1 MYTNTIVISA
11 VNLVEGGSFSIL
23 LDCLEKLA
31 VSDISK
37 EYRIIA
43 LVNSISRMPK
53 LKGIEY
59 IEYPKAKKSYLYRC
73 YYEYYAFHRLSKQLN
88 PKLWLSLHDMSPR
101 VVADV
106 QAVYMHNPTP
116 FYKPHFRDWRFVPL
130 NAVWAYLYKY
140 VYKANIKSN
149 KYLIVQQNWLKRE
162 FSAMF
167 KFPEEQ
173 IIVARPV
180 LPDKDFCPPKDV
192 APNSRY
198 TFFYPSFPRV
208 FKNFDVICEAA
219 VILQKRNINNV
230 NIILT
235 IDGSENK
242 YSKYLL
248 KKYSNLN
255 NITFI
260 GLLPRKK
267 VEELY
272 GSVDCLIFPSKLET
286 WGLPLSEFKPY
297 FKPMLVADLPY
308 AHESSALASFVRFFN
323 PDDSQ
328 ELAKYMED
336 LAAGRTDICK
346 RVPGVDEVQPHSSS
360 WSGLFNI
367 LLKS

>member
-1 MYTNTIVISA
+1 MERSIVISA

-23 LDCLEKLA
+23 LDCLEKLSLSTI
-31 VSDISK
+31 SDD
-37 EYRIIA
+37 YRIIA
-43 LVNSISRMPK
+43 LVNSVSRMPK
-53 LKGIEY
+53 FKGVEY
-59 IEYPKAKKSYLYRC
+59 IEFPKAKKSYLFRY
-73 YYEYYAFHRLSKQLN
+73 YYEYVAFYRLSKRLK

-116 FYKPHFRDWRFVPL
+116 FYKPHLRDWRFVPI

-140 VYKANIKSN
+140 VYKANIKAN
-149 KYLIVQQNWLKRE
+149 KYLVVQQNWLRHE

-167 KFPEEQ
+167 NIPEEH

-180 LPDKDFCPPKDV
+180 LPDQDFCPPKDV

-219 VILQKRNINNV
+219 AILEEHKVDNI

-235 IDGSENK
+235 IDGSENR

-248 KKYSNLN
+248 QKYSKLN
-255 NITFI
+255 NVTFS
-260 GLLPRKK
+260 GLLPKDK
-267 VEELY
+267 VVELY
-272 GSVDCLIFPSKLET
+272 GSADCLLFPSKLET

-308 AHESSALASFVRFFN
+308 AHESSAGAGFVKFFN
-323 PDDSQ
+323 PDDPQ
-328 ELAKYMED
+328 D
-336 LAAGRTDICK
+336 LATCMRHLAEGKTEICK
-346 RVPGVDEVQPHSSS
+346 KVPDVEDVQPCSSS
-360 WSGLFNI
+360 WKGLFDI